1 MAHPEEDI
9 FRPSESRLV
18 QAKGRF
24 LDDIKLPGMCYA
36 AFVRSLHAHAY
47 ISNIDVSAALQI
59 PGAIAVLTPEEV
71 LPYVNPVRPA
81 TPGAS
86 DFARPYDRYP
96 MPPGKVVFAGE
107 PIVAVAAE
115 SPYIAEDMAE
125 AVVIE
130 YEPIETLANVD
141 DSLAPG
147 APTIHAGMEDNI
159 LFLPG
164 VRRRRPGRG
173 FPAGGPGAGK
183 DFPFPPANCHSLG
196 GARRHR

>member
-47 ISNIDVSAALQI
+47 ISNIDVSAALQVL
-59 PGAIAVLTPEEV
+59 GAIAVLTPEEV

-81 TPGAS
+81 TPGSS

-96 MPPGKVVFAGE
+96 MPPGGVGV
-107 PIVAVAAE
+107 PPDV
-115 SPYIAEDMAE
+115 
-125 AVVIE
+125 
-130 YEPIETLANVD
+130 
-141 DSLAPG
+141 
-147 APTIHAGMEDNI
+147 PTWGSMLSEGGNI
-159 LFLPG
+159 LQIKNRPWLAISPG
-164 VRRRRPGRG
+164 IALALAVFGVNLLGDALRDVLDPRLRG
-173 FPAGGPGAGK
+173 TG
-183 DFPFPPANCHSLG
+183 
-196 GARRHR
+196 